1 MLLLRF
7 VEFEGVEIGRWGVE
21 GVAEG
26 LLGNALPAILK

>member
-7 VEFEGVEIGRWGVE
+7 VEFGGVEIGRWGFE